1 MKSEIRYGISHNY
14 AKIKVDSFNFL
25 PLEKTMTFHNVI
37 ILLRK
42 LGIKIKII
50 TTTIYFLEKSSNYL
64 KKCFLYKCY
73 VMKELTLLKKLILIK
88 QVHQKSAI
96 LGIF

>member
-1 MKSEIRYGISHNY
+1 MKNEIKYVISHNY

-25 PLEKTMTFHNVI
+25 LLEKTMTFHVI

-73 VMKELTLLKKLILIK
+73 IMKEFTLLKKLMLIK

>member
-1 MKSEIRYGISHNY
+1 MKNEIKYVISHNY

-25 PLEKTMTFHNVI
+25 LLEKTMTFHVI

-73 VMKELTLLKKLILIK
+73 IMKEFTLLKELMLIK